1 MVTECAAGS
10 PIPELPVMRC
20 HCLLAAQ
27 LACGLL
33 GWTLVQA
40 QQPKPP
46 AQPALPAI
54 NPAQAR
60 LDVTAGGL
68 DGPGHAITFAEDS
81 GLLIAGCEEH
91 SLCYWE
97 KDLSL
102 GIRGSETP
110 PHLVKAHQAP
120 VISVVSAGVT
130 LASAATD
137 GKIILWH
144 LPDEKVL
151 HTLDAGTFLR
161 CLALSPDGKQLASVG
176 DDATVQLWD
185 TATGKRGEKLTGST
199 DWLLC
204 VVFSPDGKALAAGG
218 HDGKLRVWEVAGGKK
233 VVEVPAQAPPAAPN
247 TPAPPA
253 TVITAVAYA
262 PDGKSIAVGGQDTL
276 VYHFQA
282 ADGKLLR
289 TMPGHT
295 SAISSL
301 AFHPSGTLL
310 ASGSKDRQVRLWNPA
325 NGQLVKALEGHTAWV
340 QGLIFLSQG
349 TRLASV
355 SADATVRIWDL
366 TDPAK
371 K

>member
-1 MVTECAAGS
+1 
-10 PIPELPVMRC
+10 MRC
-20 HCLLAAQ
+20 RRSIAALLVGAI
-27 LACGLL
+27 LS
-33 GWTLVQA
+33 WTLVQA
-40 QQPKPP
+40 QQPKPAVP
-46 AQPALPAI
+46 PALPAI
-54 NPAQAR
+54 NPTLAR

-68 DGPGHAITFAEDS
+68 DGPGHAITCVEDT

-97 KDLSL
+97 KDVGL
-102 GIRGSETP
+102 GIRGGDTP
-110 PHLVKAHQAP
+110 PHQVKGHQAP
-120 VISVVSAGVT
+120 VISVVSAGPTV
-130 LASAATD
+130 ASAATD
-137 GKIILWH
+137 GKIILWS

-185 TATGKRGEKLTGST
+185 TVTGKPGQKLAGAT

-204 VVFSPDGKALAAGG
+204 VAFSPDGKSVAAGG
-218 HDGKLRVWEVAGGKK
+218 HDGKLRVWEVPGGKK
-233 VVEVPAQAPPAAPN
+233 VVEVPAQAPAAPN
-247 TPAPPA
+247 TPASPA
-253 TVITAVAYA
+253 TVITAVAFA
-262 PDGKSIAVGGQDTL
+262 PDGKSIAAGGQDAL
-276 VYHFQA
+276 VYQFQS
-282 ADGKLLR
+282 DGKLVR
-289 TMPGHT
+289 TIPGHT
-295 SAISSL
+295 SAISSV

-310 ASGSKDRQVRLWNPA
+310 ASGSKDRQVRLWTPA

-340 QGLIFLSQG
+340 QGLTFFAQG
-349 TRLASV
+349 TRIASV